1 MKLTYSF
8 LVDVF
13 HAMHPESAYEILAN
27 YYLGD
32 LGEADSLTKAKASNK
47 KAFAEDIRQLR
58 DKLTDLG
65 YFRSNRL
72 YYLYKF
78 ISTLSLCMAS
88 LLVLY
93 LYGQQSTTAII
104 TSAFLLG
111 LFWQQCGWLSHDFGH
126 HQVFDNRPLN
136 DIAVIFLGNFCQG
149 FSLSW

>member
-1 MKLTYSF
+1 
-8 LVDVF
+8 
-13 HAMHPESAYEILAN
+13 MHPDSAYEILAN

-32 LGEADSLTKAKASNK
+32 LAEADSLTKAKTSDK

-58 DKLTDLG
+58 EKLTDLG
-65 YFRSNRL
+65 YFRSNRI

-78 ISTLSLCMAS
+78 ISTLSICMVS

-104 TSAFLLG
+104 FSAFLLG

-126 HQVFDNRPLN
+126 HQVFDSRPLN